1 MGAALPLS
9 DNVVASMA
17 VGAAFKDTVSSRSPP
32 TSKPLGL
39 PTARAPAQMGALRGL
54 RLALTPSQRASQ
66 GSRVSCIDFHRTEDL
81 LVSAADDESIR
92 LYNTA
97 TATLVKTVHSKK
109 YGVDLIS
116 FTHHPSAV
124 IYTSR
129 NGWDAHYCCSL
140 QRAAES
146 LRYLSLHDNRYL
158 RYFKGHR
165 DKVVSLCMSPK
176 NDTFMSGS
184 LDHTVRLWDLRNS
197 ACQGLVRVRGRPS
210 VTYDQQGL
218 VFAIAM
224 EGGAVKLFDTK
235 SYDKASETSSHQGP
249 FDTFTVGGDKAEVSC
264 MKFSNDGKLLL
275 VSTTNNR
282 IYVLDAYSGNQLHS
296 FTVLPDLDGA
306 CLEASFSP
314 DGRYLLSGSGDNS
327 LHVWSTAS
335 GQEVACWG
343 ALAGVPSV
351 IKWAPRRLMFAS
363 ASSALSFWIPDLTKL
378 QL

>member
-1 MGAALPLS
+1 
-9 DNVVASMA
+9 
-17 VGAAFKDTVSSRSPP
+17 
-32 TSKPLGL
+32 
-39 PTARAPAQMGALRGL
+39 MGALRGL
-54 RLALTPSQRASQ
+54 RLALTSSQRACQ

-81 LVSAADDESIR
+81 LVSAAEDESIR

-129 NGWDAHYCCSL
+129 NGWDGAHTPRRARVAL
-140 QRAAES
+140 QYLNISSAKEGCRELKLRAAES

-197 ACQGLVRVRGRPS
+197 ACQGLVRVRGRPA

-224 EGGAVKLFDTK
+224 EGGTVKLFDTK

-282 IYVLDAYSGNQLHS
+282 IYVLDAYAGNQLHS
-296 FTVLPDLDGA
+296 FTVLQDLDGA

-314 DGRYLLSGSGDNS
+314 DGRYLLSGSGDKS
-327 LHVWSTAS
+327 LHAWSTAS